1 MAAPR
6 GILLVDK
13 PGGVTS
19 HDVVA
24 RARRALGTRKIGH
37 AGTLDPMATGLL
49 VLGVGSATRLLTYLV
64 GLDKTYEATI
74 RLGVTTDSDDA
85 DGAVTDSADPAALE
99 AISDARLAEAMA
111 PLTGRISQVPST
123 VSAIKVGGRRAY
135 DLARSGEEVALKA
148 RNVTVSRFDR
158 VGGLRRDAGSIDL
171 DVVVDCSSGTY
182 IRALARDLG
191 AALGVGGHL
200 TALRRTRIGPFAVE
214 DAVSEIDGAAP
225 LLRDADVAA
234 RVLGSLGV
242 TADEARDLR
251 HGKRLTGEGARVGDA
266 TPAAIDPD
274 GRLVG
279 IVQRRGDDIKSI
291 MNMAEEETS

>member
-1 MAAPR
+1 MSAPR

-19 HDVVA
+19 HDIVA

-49 VLGVGSATRLLTYLV
+49 VLGVGSATRLLTYVV

-74 RLGVTTDSDDA
+74 RLGVSTDSDDA
-85 DGAVTDSADPAALE
+85 DGTVTGSADPADVA
-99 AISDARLAEAMA
+99 AISDDRLAEAMA

-123 VSAIKVGGRRAY
+123 VSAIKVGGKRAY
-135 DLARSGEEVALKA
+135 DLARAGEEVVLKA
-148 RNVTVSRFDR
+148 REVTVSRFER
-158 VGGLRRDAGSIDL
+158 VGALRRADGSIDL

-191 AALGVGGHL
+191 ASLGVGGHL
-200 TALRRTRIGPFAVE
+200 TALRRTRIGPFEVE
-214 DAVSEIDGAAP
+214 DAVTDIAPEAP

-234 RVLGSLGV
+234 RVLGALTV
-242 TADEARDLR
+242 TAEEARDLR
-251 HGKRLTGEGARVGDA
+251 HGKRLVGEGARVGDA